1 MQKLRGI
8 QSRLR
13 LVNISIRA
21 KLLLIYLFCVLIPTI
36 IFSSTIYTSTLQSAR
51 KEKLILIQQSLDRIT
66 SNIGENAISAIE
78 LSNIIYPDEAMYE
91 HINRLYTDR
100 KLCLDDYNAYL
111 KDAWNKIL
119 PYNTSI
125 VLFAVYTDND
135 TLLNGSHLNRVDAS
149 VTRTDWYQK
158 YAATDGAAGF
168 LAHTDE
174 VFAASAKMKSV
185 SFFRK
190 IDYMYSLKYHHFV
203 KITFQPNMLDKIL
216 AKEQLPGIV
225 YVVDNMGHIV
235 AQTKPAS
242 GASQDDAGFPV
253 FDGAAATAGRIA
265 LEAPIRMME
274 GWRVVCALDQD
285 FVGDAFRETWLQMMA
300 LIVATTVFAS
310 VIIYAIS
317 ASLYRRI
324 AMLVE
329 HMGKVGREEYVLI
342 PEQNKGNDELGRL
355 ITSTNKMI
363 AKIRLLI
370 EDVYKA
376 KIRETQLE
384 LLKKQSELNALQ
396 GQVNPH
402 FMFNVLETIRL
413 KSYLRNEFETSRI
426 VKYMSRLFRKL
437 LNWNDDLIALSEELD
452 FIKEYLEIQQYRY
465 EEELKFEITADP
477 QLLSLKIP
485 KMTLQSLVDNSCEHG
500 FSESSG
506 LKQIRVT
513 AMLAGQTAELRVYD
527 NGKGMAADRV
537 AGLDLEDSEGIGI
550 KNVVGRL
557 KLYYGEHCSFRV
569 ESAPGQF
576 TEIVLS
582 FDYGWMKEHNH
593 V

>member
-1 MQKLRGI
+1 MRVREI
-8 QSRLR
+8 HSRLK
-13 LVNISIRA
+13 LVNISIRT

-36 IFSSTIYTSTLQSAR
+36 IFSSTIYTSTLQSAQ
-51 KEKLILIQQSLDRIT
+51 KEKLILVRQSLERIT
-66 SNIGENAISAIE
+66 NNIGENAVSAIE

-100 KLCLDDYNAYL
+100 KLCLDEYNAYL

-119 PYNTSI
+119 PYNTNI
-125 VLFAVYTDND
+125 VLFTVYTDND
-135 TLLNGSHLNRVDAS
+135 TLLNGSHLRRVESTVKQA
-149 VTRTDWYQK
+149 DWYEK
-158 YAATDGAAGF
+158 YSATDGATGF
-168 LAHTDE
+168 LAHTDQ
-174 VFAASAKMKSV
+174 VFAGSAKMKSV

-190 IDYMYSLKYHHFV
+190 INYLYSPKYHHFL

-216 AKEQLPGIV
+216 DKDPLPGVV
-225 YVVDNMGHIV
+225 YVLDNNSHIV
-235 AQTKPAS
+235 TQTKQEDKT
-242 GASQDDAGFPV
+242 SQDELGFPV
-253 FDGAAATAGRIA
+253 FNEAVATEGHIT
-265 LEAPIRMME
+265 LEVPIRSME
-274 GWRVVCALDQD
+274 GWRVVCVLDGD
-285 FVGDAFRETWLQMMA
+285 FAGEAFRQSWLQMMA
-300 LIVATTVFAS
+300 VIVTTTVFAS
-310 VIIYAIS
+310 LIIYMIS
-317 ASLYRRI
+317 ASLYKRI

-329 HMGKVGREEYVLI
+329 HMGKVGREEYNLI
-342 PEQNKGNDELGRL
+342 PEHNKGNDEVGLL
-355 ITSTNKMI
+355 ITSMNRMI
-363 AKIRLLI
+363 AKIRLLV

-413 KSYLRNEFETSRI
+413 KAYLRNEFETSRI

-437 LNWNDDLIALSEELD
+437 LTWNDDLIELSEELG

-465 EEELKFEITADP
+465 EEELNFEITADP
-477 QLLSLKIP
+477 QIMGIKIP
-485 KMTLQSLVDNSCEHG
+485 KMTLQTLVDNACEHG

-506 LKQIRVT
+506 LKLVRVT
-513 AMLAGQTAELRVYD
+513 AGLSGGVVELKVYD
-527 NGKGMAADRV
+527 NGKGMAADKV
-537 AGLDLEDSEGIGI
+537 AGLETEDGEGIGI

-569 ESAPGQF
+569 ESVPGQF
-576 TEIVLS
+576 TEIILTI
-582 FDYGWMKEHNH
+582 DYDWMKEQNY

>member
-1 MQKLRGI
+1 MRRIREL
-8 QSRLR
+8 QSRLK
-13 LVNISIRA
+13 LVNISIRT

-36 IFSSTIYTSTLQSAR
+36 IFSSTIYASTLQSAK
-51 KEKLILIQQSLDRIT
+51 KEKLILAQQSLERIT
-66 SNIGENAISAIE
+66 NTIGESAISAIE
-78 LSNIIYPDEAMYE
+78 LSNIIYPDERMYE

-111 KDAWNKIL
+111 KDAWNKLL
-119 PYNTSI
+119 PYNTNI
-125 VLFAVYTDND
+125 VLFTVYTDNG
-135 TLLNGSHLNRVDAS
+135 TLLNGSHLNRVDS
-149 VTRTDWYQK
+149 GVMQTDWYQK
-158 YAATDGAAGF
+158 YAATDGATRF

-174 VFAASAKMKSV
+174 VFAGSVKMKSV
-185 SFFRK
+185 SLFRK
-190 IDYMYSLKYHHFV
+190 INYMYSPKYHHFL

-216 AKEQLPGIV
+216 TKEQLPGIV
-225 YVVDNMGHIV
+225 YVMDKDSRVV
-235 AQTKPAS
+235 AQTKQENGADQS
-242 GASQDDAGFPV
+242 GTDFPL
-253 FDGAAATAGRIA
+253 FEETAETAGHIT

-274 GWRVVCALDQD
+274 GWQVVCVLDRD
-285 FVGDAFRETWLQMMA
+285 FVGDSFQSSWLQMMS

-310 VIIYAIS
+310 VIIYTIS

-329 HMGKVGREEYVLI
+329 HMGKVGREEYLLI
-342 PEQNKGNDELGRL
+342 PEHNRGNDEVGLL

-384 LLKKQSELNALQ
+384 LMKKQSELSALQ

-413 KSYLRNEFETSRI
+413 KAYMRNEFETSRI

-437 LNWNDDLIALSEELD
+437 LTWNEDLIALSEELS

-465 EEELKFEITADP
+465 EEELNVEIKADP
-477 QLLSLKIP
+477 QVMGLKIP
-485 KMTLQSLVDNSCEHG
+485 KMTLQTLVDNSCEHG
-500 FSESSG
+500 FSDTSG
-506 LKQIRVT
+506 LKMIKVT
-513 AMLAGQTAELRVYD
+513 AIRSGDAVELRVYD
-527 NGKGMAADRV
+527 NGKGMEADRV
-537 AGLDLEDSEGIGI
+537 AGLDAEHSDGIGI
-550 KNVVGRL
+550 KNVIGRL
-557 KLYYGEHCSFRV
+557 KLYFGEHCSFRV

-576 TEIVLS
+576 TEIILC
-582 FDYGWMKEHNH
+582 FDYAWMKEHNY